1 LIKNWEN
8 RGVAYKNN
16 WERNGVIKVFSGS
29 IDGQQVLDSV
39 ISVEEDIRFDSV
51 RYVINDFLEVADIDI
66 SDGDVARVA
75 AIDRAASI
83 TNPNIRIA
91 VVTKD
96 DRMRELA
103 RRYGDL
109 MKNSPYQTLLF
120 ESIDAARE
128 WAC

>member
-1 LIKNWEN
+1 
-8 RGVAYKNN
+8 VAYENK
-16 WERNGVIKVFSGS
+16 WESNGVIKIFSGS

-51 RYVINDFLEVADIDI
+51 RYVINDFLRVADINI
-66 SDGDVARVA
+66 SDGDVARIA

-103 RRYGDL
+103 QRYGEL
-109 MKNSPYQTLLF
+109 MRNSPYQALLF
-120 ESIDAARE
+120 ESIGAARE

>member
-1 LIKNWEN
+1 
-8 RGVAYKNN
+8 VAYKNN

>member
-1 LIKNWEN
+1 
-8 RGVAYKNN
+8 VAYENN
-16 WERNGVIKVFSGS
+16 WERNGVIKIFSGS

-39 ISVEEDIRFDSV
+39 ISVEEDIRFDSI
-51 RYVINDFLEVADIDI
+51 RYVINDFLKVGDIDI
-66 SDGDVARVA
+66 SDSDVARIA
-75 AIDRAASI
+75 AIDRAAAI

-103 RRYGDL
+103 RRYGEL

-120 ESIDAARE
+120 ESIDAARA